1 MVLRHRQT
9 TSKCLF
15 VSVSAGSAG
24 CGSCLRGRCWVIRL
38 RRAGT
43 CSFAL
48 ARAPVMSRTHA
59 LALPRPSSGP
69 FGQGRN
75 KVARLRNGC
84 CACAEGRGRQN
95 KNSYIAGYKK
105 GFAAGLKVLSSALP
119 LSLDACRADACSL
132 LVIPVLAAHFSVA
145 WWADHKLGVP
155 LRARG

>member
-1 MVLRHRQT
+1 M
-9 TSKCLF
+9 
-15 VSVSAGSAG
+15 
-24 CGSCLRGRCWVIRL
+24 
-38 RRAGT
+38 
-43 CSFAL
+43 
-48 ARAPVMSRTHA
+48 
-59 LALPRPSSGP
+59 
-69 FGQGRN
+69 
-75 KVARLRNGC
+75 C